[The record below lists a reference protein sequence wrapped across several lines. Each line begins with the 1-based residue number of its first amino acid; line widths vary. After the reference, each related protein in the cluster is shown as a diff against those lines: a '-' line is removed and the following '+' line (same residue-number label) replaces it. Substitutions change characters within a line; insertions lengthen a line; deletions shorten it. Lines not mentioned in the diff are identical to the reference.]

1 MTKLLEKALAEIQK
15 LSEQDQDSIA
25 QIILEEIEEE
35 KKWDA
40 AFARSSDLLERLA
53 AEAEEEDRAGL
64 TEELDP
70 DKLWDHE
77 LHLGFVSCWQPC
89 RKKDKNKHE
98 EPTAQP
104 R

>member
-25 QIILEEIEEE
+25 QIILKEIEDER
-35 KKWDA
+35 KWDA
-40 AFARSSDLLERLA
+40 TFTRSSDLLERLA

-70 DKLWDHE
+70 DKL
-77 LHLGFVSCWQPC
+77 
-89 RKKDKNKHE
+89 
-98 EPTAQP
+98 
-104 R
+104 